1 MKALRIGSRGS
12 VLALW
17 QANHIRERLSRE
29 AGVDAEV
36 IVLKTSGD
44 RFQKG
49 HVNQIG
55 LKGVFIKELEDALL
69 EGRVDLAVHS
79 MKDVPTEIP
88 AGLAFP
94 AVCRREDVRDAL
106 VSQSGAKLS
115 QLPSGARVGTGSLR
129 RQSQLRH
136 HRPDL
141 DLRELRGNVDTRL
154 RKAERGEYDA
164 VVLAKAGLDRLGW
177 SERITEVIPTAVSL
191 PAVGQGAL
199 GIEARADD
207 ADVVALLKR
216 LNDPETRAG
225 VSAERA
231 LLAKQGWVPGA
242 LGRMGTHGGREAG
255 AGGVCALARWHKL
268 PSQEGGRRRGRSR
281 SPGTPTRR
289 GDAGGRGGP
298 DTATGG
304 ERNWQ
309 ELSRDRSRGSAL
321 W

>member
-1 MKALRIGSRGS
+1 LRALRIGSRGS
-12 VLALW
+12 LLALW

-29 AGVDAEV
+29 AGVASEV
-36 IVLKTSGD
+36 VVIKTSGD

-49 HVNQIG
+49 NVNQIG

-88 AGLAFP
+88 AGLVFP

-106 VSQSGAKLS
+106 VAQSGAKLA
-115 QLPSGARVGTGSLR
+115 QLPGGARVGTSSLR
-129 RQSQLRH
+129 RQAQLRH

-177 SERITEVIPTAVSL
+177 SGRITEVLSTDVSL

-199 GIEARADD
+199 GIEARTDD
-207 ADVVALLKR
+207 PEVLETLAR
-216 LNDPETRAG
+216 LDDSETRAG
-225 VSAERA
+225 VTAERA
-231 LLAKQGWVPGA
+231 LLAKLEGGCQVPLGA
-242 LGRMGTHGGREAG
+242 WGRIEHGRLVLDSCVLSLDGSDYLRQRADGPAAKAEAVGRSLAELMLAAGAERILRLAGRELGRR
-255 AGGVCALARWHKL
+255 
-268 PSQEGGRRRGRSR
+268 
-281 SPGTPTRR
+281 
-289 GDAGGRGGP
+289 
-298 DTATGG
+298 
-304 ERNWQ
+304 
-309 ELSRDRSRGSAL
+309 
-321 W
+321 